1 MICSFDLSHFANTLA
16 HQVWSDYTA
25 NRSLIFSQVRA
36 TDGTMEHESMENLS
50 GACEISADNGK
61 QRQQRQMVQTT
72 GYRRES
78 WAAQRTLKI
87 NERWP
92 GNRLLSTQVGLSCC
106 VLAAVKLHPPISH
119 KCISAPPLCVRLS
132 VSHVFCLIAAM
143 ATTLISRFGC
153 RRSRVPCVHS
163 W

>member
-1 MICSFDLSHFANTLA
+1 MICSFHLCHFTNTLA

-36 TDGTMEHESMENLS
+36 TDGTMAHKSMENLS
-50 GACEISADNGK
+50 GAWEISADNGN

-78 WAAQRTLKI
+78 WAAPRTLKI
-87 NERWP
+87 NESWP
-92 GNRLLSTQVGLSCC
+92 GNRLLSTHVGLSCC
-106 VLAAVKLHPPISH
+106 VLATVKLHPPISH
-119 KCISAPPLCVRLS
+119 KCISAPPLCVSLF

-153 RRSRVPCVHS
+153 RRSGVPCVHS